1 MILKFWAFIYRTTGY
16 FSNYARK
23 KESEYIKTIMPLI
36 EMRYVGE
43 DFSLETKISI
53 ETGLWQAQNGFY
65 KSSKHLKRSMNK
77 TLKRI
82 KKKYKK

>member
-36 EMRYVGE
+36 EMKYNGM
-43 DFSLETKISI
+43 DFSLENKISL
-53 ETGLWQAQNGFY
+53 ETGLWQAHNGFY
-65 KSSKHLKRSMNK
+65 RSSKNFKRSMNK
-77 TLKRI
+77 TFKKI